1 MACATRDRA
10 SAHEGPRMLAMK
22 LKKKFTTPVNETD
35 GPLLSRTFCQTLR
48 CPLTTLNLRLEGGC
62 STFHGGCFARKR
74 LSIS

>member
-22 LKKKFTTPVNETD
+22 QKKKFTTPVNETD

-48 CPLTTLNLRLEGGC
+48 CPLTTLNLRLEGPGVV
-62 STFHGGCFARKR
+62 HGGCFARKR